1 MRARLIPVAAA
12 LAVMVAFYLIP
23 NLVESRLIGV
33 VPPLALIVAGDAVG
47 CLALSRLSLRAAVG
61 TYGVLTSAESLL
73 YYSGVLSLE
82 RLVWVS
88 DLVPAAMLALFAAAI
103 VSIPDA
109 PYPASQLRMTSS
121 GASPG
126 CCRTKAPSR
135 KIAKFGMACTR

>member
-88 DLVPAAMLALFAAAI
+88 DLVPAAMLA
-103 VSIPDA
+103 

-126 CCRTKAPSR
+126 CCPTKAPSR